1 MCLQEN
7 NEMPYVKK
15 SFSSG
20 KTASPNGN
28 ESKMDDLK
36 CKKLLNFELS
46 IKSLATVSPKWNKDK
61 TRSFA
66 RSNWTMHAVLTRPTV
81 NCCLT

>member
-20 KTASPNGN
+20 KTASPTGN

-36 CKKLLNFELS
+36 SKKLINFEL
-46 IKSLATVSPKWNKDK
+46 
-61 TRSFA
+61 
-66 RSNWTMHAVLTRPTV
+66 
-81 NCCLT
+81 